1 MCVLEALLTDLQ
13 TEAYNLHAARALS
26 ERVRCADIFRAKA
39 GVTIAEDTDL
49 SWFSD
54 FDANASMDDDAYE
67 GPRDMVT
74 ARNYLELECMIRVL
88 DSMETVASSQEIA
101 QDPTSKMNRE
111 FWVHIGQEIKQIKI
125 FVEPCLRGWLR
136 ESIDDEEDFEI
147 LRDMYLP
154 ETVLGYVS
162 VLHFAGTNLSRENL
176 LECMELAATIAEK
189 DSDIASVL
197 MRSGRM
203 KELVEGFANCSKALA
218 VSAADKKGGVG
229 ASSKKMRELGWSREL
244 WSVKR

>member
-1 MCVLEALLTDLQ
+1 M
-13 TEAYNLHAARALS
+13 
-26 ERVRCADIFRAKA
+26 
-39 GVTIAEDTDL
+39 TIAEDTDL
-49 SWFSD
+49 LWFSE
-54 FDANASMDDDAYE
+54 FDANVGMDEAYE
-67 GPRDMVT
+67 GPRDLVT
-74 ARNYLELECMIRVL
+74 ARNFLELECMIRVL

-101 QDPTSKMNRE
+101 QESVSIPILKTPPTNTTRSPTSKMNRE
-111 FWVHIGQEIKQIKI
+111 FWVHIGQEIKQIKS

-136 ESIDDEEDFEI
+136 ESIDGKLYVDQGPFISNTGVDEEDFEI

-154 ETVLGYVS
+154 ETILGYVS
-162 VLHFAGTNLSRENL
+162 VLHFAGTNLTRENL